1 MFLVNYFD
9 YFLLLVDSMEIID
22 WLDKI
27 VWLFVVILFLIDII
41 LFLLLMF

>member
-22 WLDKI
+22 WLDKM